1 MIRRI
6 LALGALLHALVLTSS
21 AFAAQNSVVLPTTGP
36 LSMSAFVGTYL
47 NPAMLS
53 FLTCNSGNTPPTNGP
68 ASAPAQYQCWFD
80 TSTSPRVLR
89 YYDGSQWVG
98 AFTFDTTGHS
108 IAFTTSESVSA
119 RTTTTE
125 TIFDAN
131 KGQLVTFSNGSPIA
145 ASIGHAGTGGNFGA
159 GWYADLQNLGAGA
172 LTITPTTSTIDN
184 ASSFVL
190 QQRQGIRLVSDGTNY
205 QVWRGMQVPAIACPN
220 HQWVN
225 LFSAT
230 GVPQCGQPAVADLS
244 DAATLALLASPTF
257 TGTPAAPTAAVD
269 TNTTQV
275 ATTAFVLGQAAAA
288 NPVIDG
294 TAAPGTSTRYARA
307 DHVHPTDTTRSP
319 TASPTFTGTEDHQ
332 GTMKL
337 SSFVTSTQITA
348 NQNNYTATDS
358 TNTCATKMTLRVSS
372 DASRNVT
379 GLSCS
384 QAEGDI
390 RLIHN
395 VGAQNIVLTNQDAG
409 STAANRFLFGS
420 DMTLGADTSVT
431 VRYDGVTSRWR
442 AITSPGAGGGG
453 GGVTSV
459 GIAAGAGIDVSGTC
473 TITAS
478 GTCTVKSKL
487 ARQFMFN

>member
-1 MIRRI
+1 
-6 LALGALLHALVLTSS
+6 
-21 AFAAQNSVVLPTTGP
+21 
-36 LSMSAFVGTYL
+36 
-47 NPAMLS
+47 
-53 FLTCNSGNTPPTNGP
+53 
-68 ASAPAQYQCWFD
+68 
-80 TSTSPRVLR
+80 
-89 YYDGSQWVG
+89 
-98 AFTFDTTGHS
+98 
-108 IAFTTSESVSA
+108 
-119 RTTTTE
+119 
-125 TIFDAN
+125 
-131 KGQLVTFSNGSPIA
+131 
-145 ASIGHAGTGGNFGA
+145 
-159 GWYADLQNLGAGA
+159 
-172 LTITPTTSTIDN
+172 
-184 ASSFVL
+184 
-190 QQRQGIRLVSDGTNY
+190 
-205 QVWRGMQVPAIACPN
+205 
-220 HQWVN
+220 
-225 LFSAT
+225 
-230 GVPQCGQPAVADLS
+230 
-244 DAATLALLASPTF
+244 
-257 TGTPAAPTAAVD
+257 
-269 TNTTQV
+269 
-275 ATTAFVLGQAAAA
+275 
-288 NPVIDG
+288 
-294 TAAPGTSTRYARA
+294 
-307 DHVHPTDTTRSP
+307 
-319 TASPTFTGTEDHQ
+319 
-332 GTMKL
+332 MKL